1 MIADMGWHCHPG
13 VRISIER
20 LGMIMD
26 PAAIA
31 RLEEIGG
38 RPLVRTLVALVLEE
52 LPSRLERVR
61 AAVASRDAGALG
73 PAAHSLI
80 STTGNFGAFDV
91 SELARQI
98 EIASPSADWDVLVR
112 DAARLA
118 LLTQEFLTELEEVR
132 MAFEDGT
139 GG

>member
-1 MIADMGWHCHPG
+1 MIADMGWRCHPG

-20 LGMIMD
+20 PGMIMD

-52 LPSRLERVR
+52 LPSRLERVQ
-61 AAVASRDAGALG
+61 AAVASRDTGALG

-80 STTGNFGAFDV
+80 STTGNFGAFEV

-118 LLTQEFLTELEEVR
+118 LLTQEFLTELEGVR
-132 MAFEDGT
+132 MAFEDGP